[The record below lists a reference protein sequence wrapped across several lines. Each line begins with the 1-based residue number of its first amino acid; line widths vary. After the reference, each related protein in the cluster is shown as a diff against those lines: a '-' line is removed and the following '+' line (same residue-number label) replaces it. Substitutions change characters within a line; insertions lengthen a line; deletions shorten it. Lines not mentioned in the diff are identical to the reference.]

1 MGFLYWVGHALAR
14 LFAWALCSFRVQHRE
29 RLDAATGGLIIASN
43 HVSFADPPLIGS
55 AFRRPIHYF
64 ARRTL
69 FTHPVAN
76 YILTRVNALPVNQ
89 ERPELSILKRIISLL
104 KEGEQVLIFPEGER
118 TWDGKLKREGQP
130 GVGMIVSKAGVPVL
144 PVRLFGPEKVLPRG
158 AKRPRRHPVT
168 LVVGE
173 PITFDDLLEDST
185 LGQKERYLRIA
196 ERIMDAISA
205 LAPDV

>member
-1 MGFLYWVGHALAR
+1 MGFLYRVGHVLAR
-14 LFAWALCSFRVQHRE
+14 LFAWSICSFRVQHRE
-29 RLDAATGGLIIASN
+29 RLDATTGGLIIASN
-43 HVSFADPPLIGS
+43 HVSFADPPLIGC

-173 PITFDDLLEDST
+173 PITFDDLIEDST

-196 ERIMDAISA
+196 ERIMNAISA
-205 LAPDV
+205 LAPEE